1 MNPGDTSP
9 EIVFRTGHGD
19 GVSRQ
24 RTERRKASSASSLQ
38 GLSPPLQIA
47 RSKASNQISEDIP
60 LTRAGELE
68 TTARRCGS
76 PYDLALRSPT
86 PSCALQNTEAQSY
99 VTRWPCT
106 RHLTSSSSA
115 ANADPRLHFMVTV

>member
-1 MNPGDTSP
+1 MESLVNEQNDAKQVVLQVFKVSP
-9 EIVFRTGHGD
+9 T
-19 GVSRQ
+19 
-24 RTERRKASSASSLQ
+24 
-38 GLSPPLQIA
+38 LQIA

-115 ANADPRLHFMVTV
+115 ASAQILDFTLWSLPEK